1 MAEQNAIDKQSYP
14 LDVTSQELTLQA
26 SVGGYASPTTQY
38 AINGTNKYVLG
49 NDRSDDFWTLGT
61 GNSFSNETWYIEQN
75 GLSVIP
81 FQPYFLAT
89 DIGGP
94 DITNI
99 TGDGTTYT
107 VALTETIDEN
117 SNYSSPTFTAPIAG
131 KYLFACMMR
140 WQQLGTGFSSVVVDF
155 NHNSGTLY
163 NVAFWDASVGVQ
175 GGSTHVLY
183 VDTGTLMIEM
193 AASDTMTV
201 EVTVSGGGK
210 TVDLGE
216 TSYFSGYLM
225 V

>member
-26 SVGGYASPTTQY
+26 SVGLYVSPTTQY

-49 NDRSDDFWTLGT
+49 NDRSSDLWTLGT
-61 GNSFSNETWYIEQN
+61 GSSFSNETWYIDQS
-75 GLSVIP
+75 GLSSLP
-81 FQPYFLAT
+81 FHPYFLAT
-89 DIGGP
+89 NSGLS

-107 VALTETIDEN
+107 VALTEGIDRN

-131 KYLFACMMR
+131 KYLFSCMIR

-163 NVAFWDASVGVQ
+163 NVAFWDASSGVEA
-175 GGSTHVLY
+175 GSTHTLY

-193 AASDTMTV
+193 AASDTMTL
-201 EVTVSGGGK
+201 EITVSGGAK

-216 TSYFSGYLM
+216 VSLFTGYLM